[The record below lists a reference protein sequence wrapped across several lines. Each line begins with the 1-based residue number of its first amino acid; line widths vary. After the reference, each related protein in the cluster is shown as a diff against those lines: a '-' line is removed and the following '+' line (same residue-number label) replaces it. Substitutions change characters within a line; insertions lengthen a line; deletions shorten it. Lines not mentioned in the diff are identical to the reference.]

1 MKRENGIVEIESTD
15 FVIGTFIFEDEVD
28 TLICNNQSLVHL
40 QAPNVK
46 NIIAN
51 NNQGLQTITAPNAIT
66 IESQNCGLLRK
77 INAPNCTH
85 LKCEN
90 TPILFLDKVSVAKNC
105 DIQTGGDLK
114 FESEKYA
121 YVETKE
127 GLTED
132 ITRLITKEK
141 GLLDWELSEYAV
153 LRGDFWHYKGKLFTT
168 AEIVF
173 CDRNDITSIE
183 APNARYI
190 SCENCKNLK
199 EINAPNCTHIY
210 CKGSDKLNLYN
221 MKFFP
226 TCKVRELGEIGVF
239 IGQAESIKKNEE
251 EYIRIYK
258 VVERDKNEKIDEIET
273 RYFFTKEEAEYYANI
288 KDVNV
293 GNSNVI
299 ETFEAKKSSF
309 TNDMFQEKFKS
320 LEDLFDKHS
329 ELFDFQDEEVIK
341 YNQGESILGDIV
353 VAWSWEKYTGY
364 GRNLE
369 GVGVAGLEG
378 TFGYYKL
385 KTEADLITGN
395 EESTYKTNYSL
406 LLSYDEIKEELG
418 HNYTEDELRELINE
432 KLSKSHWLWNDFKNN
447 PDSKNI
453 REDIEKVI
461 KNRVGIYAFI
471 EQENG
476 KRKDISFHFDETNKS
491 ILDIENDGY
500 TGTLKTNVTYLY
512 CKNNELE
519 AIEAERTIKIHCEGN
534 EQLERIY
541 AEACQELHCN
551 DCPELEKI
559 YAPECQELYC
569 ENCPE
574 LKEENME
581 LSYDC
586 EIEGLGKKNQL
597 KR

>member
-1 MKRENGIVEIESTD
+1 MDTEKLKLTD
-15 FVIGTFIFEDEVD
+15 
-28 TLICNNQSLVHL
+28 
-40 QAPNVK
+40 
-46 NIIAN
+46 
-51 NNQGLQTITAPNAIT
+51 
-66 IESQNCGLLRK
+66 
-77 INAPNCTH
+77 
-85 LKCEN
+85 
-90 TPILFLDKVSVAKNC
+90 LDKVESFGKEYLVIYEVNQFRERFLSDSIIEDAKLF
-105 DIQTGGDLK
+105 LK
-114 FESEKYA
+114 KEDAEA
-121 YVETKE
+121 YVEE
-127 GLTED
+127 
-132 ITRLITKEK
+132 I
-141 GLLDWELSEYAV
+141 ELNVGFQS
-153 LRGDFWHYKGKLFTT
+153 
-168 AEIVF
+168 
-173 CDRNDITSIE
+173 
-183 APNARYI
+183 
-190 SCENCKNLK
+190 
-199 EINAPNCTHIY
+199 
-210 CKGSDKLNLYN
+210 
-221 MKFFP
+221 
-226 TCKVRELGEIGVF
+226 
-239 IGQAESIKKNEE
+239 Q
-251 EYIRIYK
+251 
-258 VVERDKNEKIDEIET
+258 IET
-273 RYFFTKEEAEYYANI
+273 RGLI
-288 KDVNV
+288 
-293 GNSNVI
+293 
-299 ETFEAKKSSF
+299 KSSLSEEEL
-309 TNDMFQEKFKS
+309 EKEFKKF
-320 LEDLFDKHS
+320 EDILIAYDFD
-329 ELFDFQDEEVIK
+329 EVLDSNIIE
-341 YNQGESILGDIV
+341 YNQGKSIWGDIV
-353 VAWSWEKYTGY
+353 VAWSWEKYIGY

-406 LLSYDEIKEELG
+406 LLSYDEVKEELG
-418 HNYTEDELRELINE
+418 YNYTEDELRELINE

-453 REDIEKVI
+453 REDIEEVI

-574 LKEENME
+574 LDKDYINVR
-581 LSYDC
+581 YNC
-586 EIEGLGKKNQL
+586 EIEGLEQKNQL

>member
-105 DIQTGGDLK
+105 DIQTGGELK

-121 YVETKE
+121 YIETKD
-127 GLTED
+127 GFTED
-132 ITRLITKEK
+132 ITHLITKEK
-141 GLLDWELSEYAV
+141 GLLDWEKNEYAV

-168 AEIVF
+168 AEIVL
-173 CDRNDITSIE
+173 CKKNDITSIE

-190 SCENCKNLK
+190 DCENCKKLK
-199 EINAPNCTHIY
+199 EVNAPNCTHIY
-210 CKGSDKLNLYN
+210 CKGSERLDLANLNV
-221 MKFFP
+221 FP

-239 IGQAESIKKNEE
+239 IGQAEGIKKNEE

-258 VVERDKNEKIDEIET
+258 VVDRDKNEKIDETET

-320 LEDLFDKHS
+320 LEDLFDKHYK
-329 ELFDFQDEEVIK
+329 LFDFRQEEVIK
-341 YNQGESILGDIV
+341 YNEGKDITGDIV

-395 EESTYKTNYSL
+395 ENTYGTNYSL
-406 LLSYDEIKEELG
+406 LLSYDEIKRELG
-418 HNYTEDELRELINE
+418 YNYTEEELTELIDE
-432 KLSKSHWLWNDFKNN
+432 KLKDNMWLWNDFKNN

-453 REDIEKVI
+453 RKDIEEVV

-476 KRKDISFHFDETNKS
+476 ERKDISFHFDGTNKS

-559 YAPECQELYC
+559 YAPECLELYC

-574 LKEENME
+574 LDKDYINVR
-581 LSYDC
+581 YNC